1 MKAMNFMKLLKMR
14 DIEIAALFF
23 VASFIINIVSSVIE
37 PVIWWDEGVYSGLGM
52 NLASDPFDYS
62 FKHFEDFSYDWPG
75 KAGYKSPLLPYVLAG
90 AYVLNIPVTIG
101 VPLVAAIGV
110 AALYLFVSRAINRK
124 TGLWAAMFLMIM
136 PLFAYFSGKM
146 LTDAPAAAMGAIL
159 LLLFWRGFEE
169 GDKRYKVA
177 SGVVL
182 GLSVLTR
189 LTFIWLPAIL
199 LAYMLVRHRNVK
211 FLKDRWLW
219 ISLAACFMTLMPWL
233 WYGFT
238 EYGTPLGPLIHS
250 GRAMYYWG
258 GTQSATFY
266 FDHWLESFAA
276 VGIAAIFGAAIA
288 LRKRNPA
295 NLLLLFWFAGALA
308 FSMLMP
314 HKEMRFLLI
323 GAPAIA
329 GLAAVA
335 IESVPRRQML
345 AGTIVLLLTAGTLM
359 NQFWQAA
366 VNADTPEN
374 ACFLKA
380 VDYLRTTESDA
391 TIYSRNSPVIYHY
404 THRES
409 LPVGEIGNSAGM
421 HAYYLWTR
429 ADIGTKADNIDDDSM
444 LLWSCE
450 SAEIW
455 KLNR

>member
-1 MKAMNFMKLLKMR
+1 MNLRQFFRRMKMR
-14 DIEIAALFF
+14 DAEIAALLFT
-23 VASFIINIVSSVIE
+23 ASFLINVISTTLE

-52 NLASDPFDYS
+52 NLASNPFDYS

-75 KAGYKSPLLPYVLAG
+75 KAGYKSPLLPYTLAG
-90 AYVLNIPVTIG
+90 AYVLN
-101 VPLVAAIGV
+101 VPLATVVPLIAAVGV
-110 AALYLFVSRAINRK
+110 AALYLFMSRAINRRS
-124 TGLWAAMFLMIM
+124 GLWAAMFLMIM

-146 LTDAPAAAMGAIL
+146 LTDAPAAAMGSIL

-169 GDKRYKVA
+169 GDNRFKA
-177 SGVVL
+177 AGGAML
-182 GLSVLTR
+182 GLAILMR
-189 LTFIWLPAIL
+189 LTFIWVPGIL
-199 LAYMLVRHRNVK
+199 FAYMMIRHKNIK

-219 ISLAACFMTLMPWL
+219 ISLAACFLVLLPWL
-233 WYGFT
+233 WYGFI

-258 GTQSATFY
+258 GTQPATFY
-266 FDHWLESFAA
+266 FENWLESFAA

-295 NLLLLFWFAGALA
+295 NLLLLFWFTGALA

-323 GAPAIA
+323 GAPAMA

-335 IESVPRRQML
+335 IGSVPRRQLL
-345 AGTIVLLLTAGTLM
+345 AGIIVLLLTAGTLTAW
-359 NQFWQAA
+359 FWQAA

-374 ACFLKA
+374 ACFLRA
-380 VDYLRTTESDA
+380 MNYLSTTEGDA
-391 TIYSRNSPVIYHY
+391 IIYNRNSPVTYHY

-409 LPVGEIGNSAGM
+409 LPVGEMRPATDM
-421 HAYYLWTR
+421 PAYYFWSKI
-429 ADIGTKADNIDDDSM
+429 DIVPKVDDISSM
-444 LLWSCE
+444 AAPVWSCE
-450 SAEIW
+450 SAEVW